1 MQCLLHRF
9 HHLGKSY
16 PRRSRISMHILLFVA
31 ATRKRTRKSD
41 DSKNRDKHRAS
52 EKRSS
57 GRSSESGRR
66 YSTPRTYLNSGRSSR
81 SAISASKPREQE
93 RKSRGS
99 TTVSSSHS
107 RRSRKSERDST
118 KKKNETASK
127 QPVPEL
133 SITLPV
139 EQCSMNA
146 SDVVVTTGEDTPKTA
161 AERVV
166 DTSKS
171 SSSGENR
178 CIKRVGDSGPH
189 LSITVNTFTG
199 SSGTERSEAPQR
211 PIIERI
217 QLRDEPH
224 FSQGSTST
232 PRPSPR
238 LPRRSFN
245 SEMLSVDPDIPLPPP
260 PVPPRPVPVSPT
272 NEKDFLLLP
281 PPPAPPI
288 FTFKQPFFPSVL
300 CVLLLKYVFCFMLKN
315 DVNKEFAPLELN
327 KSADSEYRCID
338 ST

>member
-9 HHLGKSY
+9 PHLGKSY
-16 PRRSRISMHILLFVA
+16 PRISRISMHILLFVA
-31 ATRKRTRKSD
+31 ATRKRTRKRD
-41 DSKNRDKHRAS
+41 ESKNRDKHRAS

-81 SAISASKPREQE
+81 SAISGITLLFSGKDCCERHICSLASKPREQE

-199 SSGTERSEAPQR
+199 STGTERSEAPQR

-245 SEMLSVDPDIPLPPP
+245 SEMLGVDPDIPLPPP

-272 NEKDFLLLP
+272 SEKDFLLLP

-288 FTFKQPFFPSVL
+288 FPVS
-300 CVLLLKYVFCFMLKN
+300 
-315 DVNKEFAPLELN
+315 
-327 KSADSEYRCID
+327 S
-338 ST
+338 